1 MNIEMNSYMVYL
13 VKNEWIYDFL
23 MNSFH
28 YADFSSRIF
37 REIAAAFC
45 KKRLRT
51 NYKPETDIELDWQF
65 FREFTTVNFFK
76 WYSLHY
82 ADL

>member
-23 MNSFH
+23 MKL
-28 YADFSSRIF
+28 FSSRIF
-37 REIAAAFC
+37 REIAAFLQ

-51 NYKPETDIELDWQF
+51 IYIQTGNGYWVRLAIFQWIHHGH
-65 FREFTTVNFFK
+65 FFK
-76 WYSLHY
+76 
-82 ADL
+82 